1 MGPASRGCLS
11 AAFRRLPQTA
21 AQYQAGFAIEDFS
34 ALRYVRDMLG
44 KPGMSDLCE
53 DLDLIA
59 DPDDPRDLYGM
70 VQRHG
75 SVSVAA

>member
-1 MGPASRGCLS
+1 MIAYRQASALD
-11 AAFRRLPQTA
+11 TA
-21 AQYQAGFAIEDFS
+21 HCSHRAQYQAGFAIEDFS

-44 KPGMSDLCE
+44 KPGMSDLRE
-53 DLDLIA
+53 DLDLVA

-75 SVSVAA
+75 SELLAA

>member
-1 MGPASRGCLS
+1 
-11 AAFRRLPQTA
+11 LPISSLQALATNRCSHR